1 MLFFVSCVPPDGI
14 VEEVELQ
21 ISVAGGIGLFVP
33 VRTVDRELHELRAE
47 RRAADAVYNDRLELP
62 AGFAGDLTGPDL
74 FGKRFDRGEKL
85 ALRIH
90 LAVREMGDLAFLVR
104 ILDFTGFDAPHFA
117 GGAFEFRLKGI
128 ELRRREFHAG
138 EVDGELTLRV
148 DERIFDVPFDPIVHF
163 FWPHGLVNGCYP

>member
-1 MLFFVSCVPPDGI
+1 
-14 VEEVELQ
+14 
-21 ISVAGGIGLFVP
+21 
-33 VRTVDRELHELRAE
+33 
-47 RRAADAVYNDRLELP
+47 
-62 AGFAGDLTGPDL
+62 
-74 FGKRFDRGEKL
+74 
-85 ALRIH
+85 
-90 LAVREMGDLAFLVR
+90 MGDLAFLVR

-138 EVDGELTLRV
+138 EIDGELTLRV